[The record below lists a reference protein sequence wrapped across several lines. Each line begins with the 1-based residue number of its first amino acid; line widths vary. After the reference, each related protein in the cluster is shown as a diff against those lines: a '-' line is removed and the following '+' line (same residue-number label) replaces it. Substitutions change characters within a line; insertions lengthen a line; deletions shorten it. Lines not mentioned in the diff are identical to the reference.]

1 MSRYLV
7 KLKPIDKFFFGGD
20 MTFAIPAGGDDRK
33 KEKEK
38 ENENE
43 RFSSYIITS
52 GRFPQQTSL
61 LGMLRFLLLRNSAFF
76 KDGKIE
82 NKDKVKELIGQRS
95 FMVSKGTGD
104 FGQIKALSACFLMN
118 SQEHYYL
125 APLDVNIAKS
135 DGTGKPAEAEDAGN
149 SSKTTGY
156 VNGKEI
162 TLPEFKGYSPK
173 NENPEY
179 VIGENGKFVELS
191 DIFKDDRR
199 IGIARNINTGRTE
212 DASLFK
218 QISYRLKD
226 DWYFAFY
233 VDVSKDCNIWK
244 YSNQIVSVGGDSS
257 QFVIT
262 INKLD
267 PPESNESSES
277 EPKTSGSNQ
286 EKKLKVVL
294 LSPSFIP
301 RKLIVHDGKPEDD
314 NTPYFFIS
322 KTVPFRFMETT
333 IDTEDYTLRAGYQRS
348 SRYELYASGS
358 VFYFDSSDKA
368 ESFKKAVEGQDKKLN
383 SFQRTFRQIGYN
395 ECKLI

>member
-20 MTFAIPAGGDDRK
+20 MTFAIPAGGDERK
-33 KEKEK
+33 KA
-38 ENENE
+38 NE

-76 KDGKIE
+76 KDGKILEGKE
-82 NKDKVKELIGQRS
+82 NEVEELIGKRS
-95 FMVSKGTGD
+95 FMVQEGTGD

-118 SQEHYYL
+118 GQEHYYL

-267 PPESNESSES
+267 APESNESSES

-294 LSPSFIP
+294 P
-301 RKLIVHDGKPEDD
+301 
-314 NTPYFFIS
+314 TPDREF
-322 KTVPFRFMETT
+322 
-333 IDTEDYTLRAGYQRS
+333 
-348 SRYELYASGS
+348 
-358 VFYFDSSDKA
+358 
-368 ESFKKAVEGQDKKLN
+368 
-383 SFQRTFRQIGYN
+383 
-395 ECKLI
+395 